1 MHNITKNKHKT
12 KQIRKN
18 NLKSKSANHFQKKNL
33 ANITPKF
40 KTNKND
46 KCFDYGEKNDK
57 CFNKKALMIMGR
69 KMN

>member
-1 MHNITKNKHKT
+1 MINK
-12 KQIRKN
+12 KN

-40 KTNKND
+40 KTN
-46 KCFDYGEKNDK
+46 ENDK

>member
-12 KQIRKN
+12 KQI
-18 NLKSKSANHFQKKNL
+18 KSFPEKNL

-46 KCFDYGEKNDK
+46 KCF
-57 CFNKKALMIMGR
+57 NKKALMIMGR
-69 KMN
+69 KMISALIKKHL

>member
-46 KCFDYGEKNDK
+46 KCF
-57 CFNKKALMIMGR
+57 NKKALMIMGR
-69 KMN
+69 KMISALIKKPL

>member
-46 KCFDYGEKNDK
+46 KCF
-57 CFNKKALMIMGR
+57 MIMGR
-69 KMN
+69 KMISALIKKHL